1 MSRRVVTHMYKQLV
15 ECAETTTMPL
25 LTTVRDKKQV
35 YNSKQRNLTSA
46 EEFLAVMRR
55 LEKNDG
61 PIAHFSM

>member
-46 EEFLAVMRR
+46 EEFLAV
-55 LEKNDG
+55 
-61 PIAHFSM
+61 